1 MIWAGWRG
9 VRLPAKTPPAR
20 ALGAPA
26 KGIPLGSTMVDVP
39 IPCSPVGA
47 LAGHSRP
54 NALFIERPSGLLTA
68 VNSAVIADG
77 LFTPFRNTGLCALY
91 IWTRPNRADAWSPA
105 AAKSGGIARISG
117 KPGSIDRKEPG
128 SWP

>member
-1 MIWAGWRG
+1 TRSAGPSGPRCSAPGMIRAGWRG
-9 VRLPAKTPPAR
+9 VRLPAKMPPAR

-39 IPCSPVGA
+39 IPCSAVGA

-54 NALFIERPSGLLTA
+54 KALLIERPSGLLTA

-77 LFTPFRNTGLCALY
+77 LFTPFRNAGL
-91 IWTRPNRADAWSPA
+91 
-105 AAKSGGIARISG
+105 
-117 KPGSIDRKEPG
+117 
-128 SWP
+128 